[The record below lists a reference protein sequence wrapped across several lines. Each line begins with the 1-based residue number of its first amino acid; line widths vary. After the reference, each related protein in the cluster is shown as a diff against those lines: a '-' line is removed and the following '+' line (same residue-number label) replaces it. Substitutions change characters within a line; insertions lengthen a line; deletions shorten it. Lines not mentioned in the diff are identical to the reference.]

1 MPHANLRLND
11 PVGDDVKTTTCYMCA
26 CRCGIKVHLKDGRVR
41 YIQGNRDHPVNQ
53 GVLCAKGSAGI
64 MQHYSPARLHKPL
77 LRVGERGAGEFR
89 EIEWDEAL
97 DIAACWLGDIRASDP
112 DKLAFFTGRDQS
124 QALTGWWAQQFGTI
138 NYAAHGGFCSVNMAA
153 AGMYSI
159 GGSFWEFGEPDWERT
174 KYLLMFGVAEDHDS
188 NPIKLGLGKLKA
200 RGAKIVAINPVRT
213 GYAAIADEWI
223 GIRPGSDGLFI
234 GALIRELLLHDRV
247 DFDYLVKYT
256 NAHHLVVRNPGGA
269 DDGLFAR
276 DAQGNALCAVR
287 GQAEA
292 RRPGEGR
299 DPAPLHLQT
308 PQTLDPGFR
317 RDDEFGNA
325 FARADAIDIAP
336 LIVGEFTLAD
346 GRKAV
351 PAFQLLAERFLADE
365 YAAETVAARCG
376 VDAPTIRR
384 IAGELAEVAFNQE
397 IRLPQRW
404 TDANSRE
411 HADMIGRP
419 VSMHAMRGI
428 SAHANGFHT
437 CRMLHVLQ
445 MLLGA
450 IDTPGSFRYQPPYP
464 KSVPPA
470 NRPGKSRK
478 ANGALDA
485 APLGYVH
492 SPEDLLVDAAGK
504 PRRID
509 KAFSWEH
516 PLAAH
521 GMLQSVIRNAWAGDP
536 YPIDTL
542 FLFMANMG
550 WNSAMNTRETRRM
563 LCDRDAVG
571 GEYRIPHF
579 IYVDAY
585 WSETV
590 DYADL
595 VLPDTTYLERH
606 DCISLLD
613 RPISDAE
620 AAGDAI
626 RQPVVAIDRDV
637 RPFQDV
643 LIELGTRL
651 RLPGLVDDDGTPK
664 YPGGYA
670 QYIIE
675 HERAPG
681 IGLLAGWRGR
691 DGGKRGVGEPNPRQL
706 EVYKANNCVWHEPVP
721 AAGRY
726 FKMANRDY
734 LAWAKSLGFVGSTD
748 AILLELYSERL
759 QRFRLAA
766 LGHGAQQPP
775 DGERERVA
783 RYFDPL
789 PLWYS
794 SLEDNP
800 AHASDDSRLL
810 HSPVGRG
817 VGGEGR
823 DILSTSTENPTL
835 APTLLP
841 GQTDSSDDRFPLSA
855 ITQRPMFMYHAWG
868 SQNAWLRQIAARN
881 FLYLHPDTAADHGVA
896 DGEEVWVESAHG
908 RIRVPA
914 KHHAGTA
921 RGTVWTWNAIGK
933 RAGAWKLAA
942 GAPEYT
948 KGFLLNHVIDD
959 LLPPRADGYRY
970 ANADPVTGQAAWFD
984 LCVRIRPCRHDDNDR
999 AAPAAAQAGGAQAT
1013 SGANA

>member
-1 MPHANLRLND
+1 MPHARLRLND
-11 PVGDDVKTTTCYMCA
+11 PVGDEVKTTTCYMCA

-41 YIQGNRDHPVNQ
+41 YIQGNHAHPVNQ

-97 DIAACWLGDIRASDP
+97 DLAARWLGDIRKSDP

-153 AGMYSI
+153 AGMYTL
-159 GGSFWEFGEPDWERT
+159 GGSFWEFGEPDWEHS

-223 GIRPGSDGLFI
+223 GIRPGSDGLFV

-269 DDGLFAR
+269 DDGLIAR
-276 DAQGNALCAVR
+276 DAHGNALCAARDSRFVRAPSGSDSLPPLAGEGAAGGR
-287 GQAEA
+287 GQWREDESLPRFPHPGPPPQA
-292 RRPGEGR
+292 GEGV
-299 DPAPLHLQT
+299 T
-308 PQTLDPGFR
+308 FV
-317 RDDEFGNA
+317 
-325 FARADAIDIAP
+325 RADAVDISP
-336 LIVGEFTLAD
+336 LVVGEYMLPD
-346 GRKAV
+346 GRRAL
-351 PAFQLLAERFLADE
+351 PAFQLLAERFLGDE
-365 YAAETVAARCG
+365 YAPETVAAQTG
-376 VDAPTIRR
+376 VDAGTIRR
-384 IAGELAEVAFNQE
+384 IAAELADVAFRQE
-397 IRLPQRW
+397 IRIAQRW
-404 TDANSRE
+404 TDAHGRE
-411 HADMIGRP
+411 HAEMVGRP

-464 KSVPPA
+464 KTVPPA

-478 ANGALDA
+478 ANGTLDA

-492 SPEDLLVDAAGK
+492 APEDLLVDANGA

-536 YPIDTL
+536 HRIDTL

-550 WNSAMNTRETRRM
+550 WNSAMNTQQTRQM
-563 LCDRDAVG
+563 LCDRDPADG
-571 GEYRIPHF
+571 GYRIPHF
-579 IYVDAY
+579 IYADAY

-590 DYADL
+590 NFADL

-613 RPISDAE
+613 RPISDAD
-620 AAGDAI
+620 AVSDAI
-626 RQPVVAIDRDV
+626 RQPVCAVDADDSSRDV

-651 RLPGLVDDDGTPK
+651 RLPGLVHEDGSAR

-670 QYIIE
+670 QYMVE

-691 DGGKRGVGEPNPRQL
+691 DGTKSGVGEPNPHQL
-706 EVYKANNCVWHEPVP
+706 DVYKANNCYWHAPVP

-726 FKMANRDY
+726 YKMANRDY
-734 LAWAKSLGFVGSTD
+734 LQWAKSLGFVGSTD
-748 AILLELYSERL
+748 AITLELYSETL

-766 LGHGAQQPP
+766 QGHGTHQPP
-775 DGERERVA
+775 ASERKRVA

-789 PLWYS
+789 PFWYE
-794 SLEDNP
+794 SLAGD
-800 AHASDDSRLL
+800 
-810 HSPVGRG
+810 
-817 VGGEGR
+817 
-823 DILSTSTENPTL
+823 
-835 APTLLP
+835 
-841 GQTDSSDDRFPLSA
+841 QTDDGASPLPPSHGQRGPTHAEYPLSA
-855 ITQRPMFMYHAWG
+855 ITQRPMFMYHSWG

-881 FLYLHPDTAADHGVA
+881 FLYLHPDTAAARGIA
-896 DGEEVWVESAHG
+896 DGDWVWVESAHG

-914 KHHAGTA
+914 KYHAGTA

-933 RAGAWKLAA
+933 RKGAWKLAA
-942 GAPEYT
+942 DAPEYT

-959 LLPPRADGYRY
+959 LLPARADGYRY

-984 LCVRIRPCRHDDNDR
+984 LRVKVYADAGMPERDQTVAVRVMPR
-999 AAPAAAQAGGAQAT
+999 
-1013 SGANA
+1013 